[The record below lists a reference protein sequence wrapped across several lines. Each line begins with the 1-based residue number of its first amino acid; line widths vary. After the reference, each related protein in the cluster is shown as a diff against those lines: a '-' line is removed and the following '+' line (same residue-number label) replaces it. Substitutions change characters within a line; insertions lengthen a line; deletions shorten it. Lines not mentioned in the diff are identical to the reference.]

1 MKRLLLAEC
10 VKMKRT
16 LVLALA
22 VLVPLVLCGIAC
34 FPRIRVGMYNPAAT
48 DGWNTMFSEPLGM
61 WAVLIGPAFIA
72 LQTALASNIEKSNR
86 MYAQM
91 YCLPVPR
98 WHVFIAKF
106 VIVSGVIA
114 LSQALVLVFAVASGL
129 IIQSVRLRPE
139 FVWTAFG
146 ANFKMALLSVMSC
159 FVLCLF
165 MIAIYSYMSE
175 RWKNMLV
182 VLGVGIIAPIILT
195 NFIFHRAMMVT
206 MPWLLQFHSLWGYMR
221 DPALLALKPNL
232 WIPHMVSI
240 VGATIVLLLGCK
252 LVEERD
258 VLS

>member
-1 MKRLLLAEC
+1 MNRLLLAEC

-22 VLVPLVLCGIAC
+22 VLVPLVLCGVAC
-34 FPRIRVGMYNPAAT
+34 FPRIRVGMYDPSAT
-48 DGWNTMFSEPLGM
+48 DGWTTMFSESLGM

-98 WHVFIAKF
+98 WHVFLAKF

-114 LSQALVLVFAVASGL
+114 LSQALLLLFAVVSGL
-129 IIQSVRLRPE
+129 IIQSLRLRPE

-146 ANFKMALLSVMSC
+146 AKFEKAATSSMSC

-182 VLGVGIIAPIILT
+182 VLGVGIIAPLILT
-195 NFIFHRAMMVT
+195 NFIFHRAMIVT
-206 MPWLLQFHSLWGYMR
+206 MPWLLHFNSLWGYLR
-221 DPALLALKPNL
+221 DPSLLALKQNL
-232 WIPHMVSI
+232 WIPHVVSV
-240 VGATIVLLLGCK
+240 VGAIVVLLLGCK